1 MTTKVC
7 ELLALLAKVSFFS
20 VSFIPLLEYD
30 GRERCGM
37 VQCHQDSGD
46 TYKKEMKTWAAGVGW
61 NVREKGV
68 MMKTVTYSNPKVAS
82 YCI

>member
-1 MTTKVC
+1 
-7 ELLALLAKVSFFS
+7 
-20 VSFIPLLEYD
+20 
-30 GRERCGM
+30 M

-82 YCI
+82 YCPIYGETKVKSDMYYANL